1 MFNQILVTIDN
12 SDMTQH
18 VVDEAVFL
26 AKATG
31 GTLML
36 LHVISPLD
44 ESYLD
49 PLFVEPTI
57 LYSELRAEAQEKHL
71 SDWQTFKQDR
81 ENWLRSLYE
90 SASSSGIKA
99 EFTLSIGDPSKI
111 ICDMARSWDADI
123 IVIGRRG
130 RRGLSELFLGSVSN
144 YVMHHAPCS
153 VLTVQGPSAATSEV
167 AQPRL
172 VAYLLCCL

>member
-1 MFNQILVTIDN
+1 MFNKILVSIDD

-31 GTLML
+31 GNLML
-36 LHVISPLD
+36 MHVISPLD
-44 ESYLD
+44 EPYLD
-49 PLFVEPTI
+49 PFFMQPTI
-57 LYSELRAEAQEKHL
+57 IYSELEPETQQKKL
-71 SDWQTFKQDR
+71 SDWETFKQDR
-81 ENWLRSLYE
+81 GNWLRSLCE
-90 SASSSGIKA
+90 SATSCGVKA
-99 EFTLSIGDPSKI
+99 EFTLSIGEPSNR

-153 VLTVQGPSAATSEV
+153 VLTVQGPTVQTAEVSQSKELETSDSN
-167 AQPRL
+167 
-172 VAYLLCCL
+172 